1 MMKSIEEIRAEFAKV
16 KAAKQADA
24 PAKKSENLNTF
35 LQVPYYTPSDKY
47 DVPNMTP
54 AQKKKAAQKFE
65 LQAGSQPISITN
77 IKTRGAFLAGH
88 FAANDFAYDANGY
101 YAWTYTWAYLALT
114 AITYIFIHPLVAIP
128 FAWKVGHN
136 WSQYMGTRIWG
147 KEDMKGKVM
156 YATK

>member
-1 MMKSIEEIRAEFAKV
+1 MKNVTEIREQFARV
-16 KAAKQADA
+16 KASKAAAA

-47 DVPNMTP
+47 DVANMTP

-65 LQAGSQPISITN
+65 LQAGENPISITN
-77 IKTRGAFLAGH
+77 IKTRGAFLADQFSADDYG
-88 FAANDFAYDANGY
+88 YDANGY
-101 YAWTYTWAYLALT
+101 YTWTYTWAYLAI
-114 AITYIFIHPLVAIP
+114 AIATYVYIHPLVAIP

-136 WSQYMGTRIWG
+136 WDQYMGTRLWG